1 MRGYVGRMPEDSNMT
16 ELVSQMCQNDN
27 ATNTSNLDNCS
38 IDDFKHA
45 VYPTIY
51 LTIFA
56 LSIFGNGLSIYVFL
70 KLYRKKTPVNV
81 FMLNLAISDL
91 LFVWTLP
98 FRATY
103 YLMKSRWVFGD
114 IFCRIVSYSLYVN
127 MYCSIYFLTVLSI
140 VRFVAIVHPFKHLK
154 LIAIKYSRIICAVI
168 WGFVM
173 TVASVLLFREC
184 IGKDYPRKCLDLQ
197 EETVQKLLVMNYIV
211 LIVGFLLPFCTIIC
225 CYVLAIKALLKPRVP
240 KAKVRASHKK
250 AVSTIIITLF
260 MFLLCFLPYHI
271 LRTVYLLENFKA
283 FMANCCNLLAE
294 GAVIAHSLAAMN
306 SCLDP
311 VLYYFAGEN
320 FKERLKSIYKR

>member
-1 MRGYVGRMPEDSNMT
+1 
-16 ELVSQMCQNDN
+16 MCQNDTTT
-27 ATNTSNLDNCS
+27 TNLVNCS
-38 IDDFKHA
+38 IDDFKQA
-45 VYPTIY
+45 VYPPIY
-51 LTIFA
+51 LPIFA
-56 LSIFGNGLSIYVFL
+56 LGVFGNVISIYVFL
-70 KLYRKKTPVNV
+70 KLYRKKSPVNV

-103 YLMKSRWVFGD
+103 YLNNSQWIFGD

-154 LIAIKYSRIICAVI
+154 LTTIKYSRIICAVI

-173 TVASVLLFREC
+173 TVSIVLLVKEC
-184 IGKDYPRKCLDLQ
+184 TSPDYPRRCLDLQ
-197 EETVQKLLVMNYIV
+197 DDSVQKMLVMNFIV
-211 LIVGFLLPFCTIIC
+211 LVVGFFLPFCTIIC
-225 CYVLAIKALLKPRVP
+225 CYVLVIKALLKPRVP
-240 KAKVRASHKK
+240 KAKIRASHKK
-250 AVSTIIITLF
+250 AVSTIVITLF

-271 LRTVYLLENFKA
+271 LRTVYLLDKCKIIMLNSCK
-283 FMANCCNLLAE
+283 LLAK
-294 GAVIAHSLAAMN
+294 GTVITHSLAVVN

-320 FKERLKSIYKR
+320 FKERLKSIYKK

>member
-1 MRGYVGRMPEDSNMT
+1 MMVPPITGSPKTSHLI
-16 ELVSQMCQNDN
+16 ELVSEMRQIGSFNNMSDSDN
-27 ATNTSNLDNCS
+27 NTDN
-38 IDDFKHA
+38 FKYA

-56 LSIFGNGLSIYVFL
+56 LGAFGNGLSVYVFL
-70 KLYRKKTPVNV
+70 KLYRKKISVNV

-103 YLMKSRWVFGD
+103 YLMNSVWVFGN

-127 MYCSIYFLTVLSI
+127 MYCSIYFLTALSI

-154 LIAIKYSRIICAVI
+154 LTAVKYPKIICAVI

-173 TVASVLLFREC
+173 TASSVLLFSGNTSE
-184 IGKDYPRKCLDLQ
+184 KYPEKCLDLQ
-197 EETVQKLLVMNYIV
+197 KESIQKVLTLNYVV
-211 LIVGFLLPFCTIIC
+211 LAVGFILPFCTIIC
-225 CYVLAIKALLKPRVP
+225 CYLLVIKTLLKPRAP
-240 KAKVRASHKK
+240 EAKIRASHKK
-250 AVSTIIITLF
+250 AVSTTVITLF

-271 LRTVYLLENFKA
+271 IRTVYLVKSN
-283 FMANCCNLLAE
+283 NDNLSKLLTK
-294 GAVIAHSLAAMN
+294 GAVIAHCLAAVN

-311 VLYYFAGEN
+311 VLYYFAAEN

>member
-1 MRGYVGRMPEDSNMT
+1 
-16 ELVSQMCQNDN
+16 MCQNDIN
-27 ATNTSNLDNCS
+27 TTNSVNCS
-38 IDDFKHA
+38 VDDFKQA

-56 LSIFGNGLSIYVFL
+56 LGVLGNGISIYVFL
-70 KLYRKKTPVNV
+70 KLYRKKSPVNV
-81 FMLNLAISDL
+81 FMLNLAISDF

-98 FRATY
+98 FRASY
-103 YLMKSRWVFGD
+103 YLRNSQWVFGD

-154 LIAIKYSRIICAVI
+154 LTTIKYSRIICAVI

-173 TVASVLLFREC
+173 TVSIVLLFKGCTSSEC
-184 IGKDYPRKCLDLQ
+184 PCRCLDLQ
-197 EETVQKLLVMNYIV
+197 EESVKKILVMNCIV
-211 LIVGFLLPFCTIIC
+211 LVVGFFLPFCTIIC
-225 CYVLAIKALLKPRVP
+225 CYVLVIKALLKPRVP
-240 KAKVRASHKK
+240 KAKIRASHKK

-271 LRTVYLLENFKA
+271 LRTVYLLEKCKVIMVNSCK
-283 FMANCCNLLAE
+283 LLAK
-294 GAVIAHSLAAMN
+294 ATAITHSLAVMN